1 MNCPLKS
8 SVYNNL
14 VMSYLPTIISSHSE
28 AVRRMFLQR
37 SMVKMVLELLNME
50 VKEDMR
56 AANITAIIKPL
67 RPWQTHKKK
76 MIHRSHLF

>member
-1 MNCPLKS
+1 MQIAICRMEKLMNCPLKS

-14 VMSYLPTIISSHSE
+14 FMPYLPTIISSHSE

-50 VKEDMR
+50 VREDMR

-67 RPWQTHKKK
+67 RP
-76 MIHRSHLF
+76 